1 LQNSKKYS
9 FIREKLD
16 NIINNSIASQLA
28 SKWSMSRSST
38 NDITNSSI
46 ISYFESKSKIFKN
59 KLFDKD
65 KIPNKNSDKNL

>member
-1 LQNSKKYS
+1 
-9 FIREKLD
+9 
-16 NIINNSIASQLA
+16 
-28 SKWSMSRSST
+28 MSRSST

-65 KIPNKNSDKNL
+65 KIQNKNSDKNL